1 MSVIVIVRIFV
12 GALTG
17 PTVLLGASG
26 FRWMY
31 DVWFRSP
38 LYVPSGAGAAA
49 GAGIAR
55 VDPSSPLASS
65 LLPPLSLSGCS
76 SNHSAPLVASR
87 RAVSSA
93 AALARSASKMVSR
106 AMASSTPC
114 RAAASL
120 RDDAVTAAEGA
131 VFFRRLMRWPA
142 SSSEE
147 EKASLSESEA
157 GGGVAGRLRRLAL
170 DLAPRF
176 LKMATGAAGSWS
188 AILSVMGVLWTFGI
202 V

>member
-38 LYVPSGAGAAA
+38 LYVPSGAAAAA

-65 LLPPLSLSGCS
+65 LLPTLSLSGCS

-131 VFFRRLMRWPA
+131 VFFRRLMWWPA
-142 SSSEE
+142 SSSE

-188 AILSVMGVLWTFGI
+188 AILSVMGGLWTFGR

>member
-1 MSVIVIVRIFV
+1 MSVIVIVLIFV

-31 DVWFRSP
+31 DVWFRKP
-38 LYVPSGAGAAA
+38 LYVPSA

-55 VDPSSPLASS
+55 VEPSSPLASS
-65 LLPPLSLSGCS
+65 LAPLSGS

-120 RDDAVTAAEGA
+120 REEAVTAAEGA
-131 VFFRRLMRWPA
+131 VLFRRLMRWPA
-142 SSSEE
+142 SSSDE

-157 GGGVAGRLRRLAL
+157 GDGVAGRLRRLAF
-170 DLAPRF
+170 DFAPRF
-176 LKMATGAAGSWS
+176 LKMATGATGSES
-188 AILSVMGVLWTFGI
+188 AILSVMGVCGGW
-202 V
+202 